1 MSEQTWTV
9 AIDQTNTLGPMFFFV
24 LSQFE
29 KLFGQEIM
37 RAEKCFVYND
47 PAADFPITIFNSTP
61 IKIRTSV
68 ETLAY
73 KNQLVYHL
81 SHELMHYAF
90 RQKRA
95 KKDEYLSW
103 FEELVCEAI
112 SLYILK
118 YSGAY
123 WKACK
128 LSRQDQFYGRYMTS
142 YLREVLDEQA
152 TDRFSTCTSIDRL
165 AEYEKVAETDRAAH
179 ISERNALYN
188 EFLKDPSQ
196 IKHLLNY
203 ADYRTGPG
211 RLLIDFD
218 QWHADC
224 PSVLIRFVGQMQP
237 CNPND
242 YSN

>member
-47 PAADFPITIFNSTP
+47 PAAGFPITIFNSTP

-95 KKDEYLSW
+95 NKDDYLSW
-103 FEELVCEAI
+103 FEEIVCEAM

-118 YSGAY
+118 CSGAY
-123 WKACK
+123 WKSCK
-128 LSRQDQFYGRYMTS
+128 LSRKDPFYGRYMIS
-142 YLREVLDEQA
+142 YLKEELGKQA
-152 TDRFSTCTSIDRL
+152 TGQFAKCTSIDKL
-165 AEYEKVAETDRAAH
+165 AEYEEEVERNRAAH
-179 ISERNALYN
+179 VNERNALYS
-188 EFLKDPSQ
+188 EFLKNPSQ
-196 IKHLLNY
+196 IKCLLNY
-203 ADYRTGPG
+203 AEYRTGPN
-211 RLLIDFD
+211 RILIDFD
-218 QWHADC
+218 QWYADTG
-224 PSVLIRFVGQMQP
+224 VELIRFMSMMQP
-237 CNPND
+237 CKEAR
-242 YSN
+242 